1 MRKEILTDFSDV
13 SKSTGYLDVPSR
25 SVTGGLDETS
35 GSVAEEEQRT
45 KAITFSFDDGV
56 IQDERLVALMEKY
69 GLKGTFNLNTGIQD
83 ESNCFEIKGI
93 KIRRMN
99 QEGLDKLYSGHEIA
113 VHGLRHLDLTSC
125 GSLELEEELLQDA
138 ENIEKIYGT
147 YPVGMAYPY
156 GTYSEKVEEFL
167 AKMGIVYGRGVVS
180 SYGFGCGG
188 NLLEYKPTC
197 HFEDER
203 LFEMAENFFRIP
215 KKEKALFYIWGHSY
229 ELDVNNSWERL
240 ERFFQMVSG
249 REDIFYGTNIQCFEM
264 LWQEKFPVRE
274 S

>member
-1 MRKEILTDFSDV
+1 M
-13 SKSTGYLDVPSR
+13 
-25 SVTGGLDETS
+25 
-35 GSVAEEEQRT
+35 EEGEQRL

-56 IQDERLVALMEKY
+56 MQDERLVALMEKY

-83 ESNCFEIKGI
+83 ESNSFEIKGI

-99 QEGLDKLYSGHEIA
+99 QEGLDKLYMGHEIA

-125 GSLELEEELLQDA
+125 SELDLEEELLQDA
-138 ENIEKIYGT
+138 ENIERIYGV

-156 GTYSEKVEEFL
+156 GTYSVKVEEFL
-167 AKMGIVYGRGVVS
+167 EKMGIVYGRGVVS
-180 SYGFGCGG
+180 SYGFGCSE

-203 LFEMAENFFRIP
+203 LFEMAEKFLALP
-215 KKEKALFYIWGHSY
+215 KDEKALFYIWGHSY
-229 ELDVNNSWERL
+229 ELDINKSWERL
-240 ERFFQMVSG
+240 EKFFGMISG
-249 REDIFYGTNIQCFEM
+249 REDVFYGTNIQCFEN
-264 LWQEKFPVRE
+264 LWPERFPAEE

>member
-1 MRKEILTDFSDV
+1 MR
-13 SKSTGYLDVPSR
+13 
-25 SVTGGLDETS
+25 
-35 GSVAEEEQRT
+35 
-45 KAITFSFDDGV
+45 AITFSFDDGV
-56 IQDERLVALMEKY
+56 TQDERLVALMRKY

-99 QEGLDKLYSGHEIA
+99 QEGLDELYEGHEIA

-125 GSLELEEELLQDA
+125 NTHDLEEELLKDA
-138 ENIEKIYGT
+138 ENIERIYGT
-147 YPVGMAYPY
+147 YPLGMAYPY

-167 AKMGIVYGRGVVS
+167 EKMGIVYARGVVS
-180 SYGFGCGG
+180 SYGFGFDG

-203 LFEMAENFFRIP
+203 LFEMAEKFLGLPND
-215 KKEKALFYIWGHSY
+215 EKALFYIWGHSY
-229 ELDVNNSWERL
+229 ELDVNGSWERL
-240 ERFFQMVSG
+240 ERFFQMISD
-249 REDIFYGTNIQCFEM
+249 RDDIFYGTNIQCFKM
-264 LWQEKFPVRE
+264 FRREKFSAME

>member
-1 MRKEILTDFSDV
+1 MMRKEILTDSHDV
-13 SKSTGYLDVPSR
+13 SSKAVKEG
-25 SVTGGLDETS
+25 
-35 GSVAEEEQRT
+35 EQRT

-56 IQDERLVALMEKY
+56 TQDERLVALMEKY

-125 GSLELEEELLQDA
+125 GSLDLEEELLQDA
-138 ENIEKIYGT
+138 ENIERIYGS

-156 GTYSEKVEEFL
+156 GTYSDKVEEFL
-167 AKMGIVYGRGVVS
+167 MKMGILYGRGVVS
-180 SYGFGCGG
+180 SYGFGCGES
-188 NLLEYKPTC
+188 LLEYKPTC

-203 LFEMAENFFRIP
+203 LFEMAERFFRIP
-215 KKEKALFYIWGHSY
+215 KEEKALFYIWGHSY

-240 ERFFQMVSG
+240 DSFFQMISG
-249 REDIFYGTNIQCFEM
+249 REGIFYGTNIQCFEY
-264 LWQEKFPVRE
+264 LWPERFSKRE